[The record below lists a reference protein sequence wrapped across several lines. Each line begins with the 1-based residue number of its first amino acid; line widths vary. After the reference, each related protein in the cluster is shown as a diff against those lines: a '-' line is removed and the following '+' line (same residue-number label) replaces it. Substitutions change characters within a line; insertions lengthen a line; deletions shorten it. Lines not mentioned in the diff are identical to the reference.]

1 MKHSENIN
9 LLPFRIQSITQKVNN
24 LVIKSS
30 RALSE
35 LKGVTHLIPNEN
47 ILLNT
52 ISLQEAK
59 ESSEIENI
67 ITTYDEIFRSD
78 SDKNIFVNNSTKEV
92 YNYKEAMLKGYENVK
107 KNGFI
112 SVNDLVEIQ
121 SIIIKNN
128 AGIRKQAGTVIK
140 NTKTNEVIFTPPQ
153 NEIEII
159 NLLSNLEKFIND
171 NALSSF
177 DPLIKMAL
185 IHFQFGTIHPFYDG
199 NGRTGRILNVLYL
212 IKSGLLDSPVLYFS
226 RYINTHKSEYYEL
239 LQKVRSEDDYE
250 DWIIFMLNAVY
261 QTSVDTIKLIRN
273 IKELMSNY
281 EVEIK
286 EKLPKI
292 YSQELLNN
300 LFNHP
305 YTKIKFLEN
314 DLSIGRKTAS
324 KFLSELVKINI
335 LEKVKVKNEVFF
347 LNKGLFNLLKS

>member
-292 YSQELLNN
+292 YQISLESKNIHILLQ
-300 LFNHP
+300 H
-305 YTKIKFLEN
+305 IQV
-314 DLSIGRKTAS
+314 RKAS
-324 KFLSELVKINI
+324 FE
-335 LEKVKVKNEVFF
+335 EFR
-347 LNKGLFNLLKS
+347 LKHFWAF